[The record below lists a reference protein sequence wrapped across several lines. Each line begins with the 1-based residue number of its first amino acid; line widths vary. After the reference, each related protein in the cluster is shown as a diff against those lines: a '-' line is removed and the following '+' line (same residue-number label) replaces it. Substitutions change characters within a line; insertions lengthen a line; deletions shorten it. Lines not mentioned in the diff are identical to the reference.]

1 MVRGG
6 DAGTDDERDPELLD
20 ALDAFEE
27 HLDDGELAR
36 AAEALAAAEAL
47 RGSDH
52 PEVLF
57 GKACLAWEQDGPE
70 SAIPWLERVMAI
82 APDHADACYA
92 LGCAA
97 EERGDGEAM
106 IEHYLRVHALDARAD
121 RAARLGSD
129 AELAQI
135 ERVAAEVL
143 AELPE
148 RFASLLGHVPVVL
161 EQRPSRSLVRD
172 GFDPRALGLFD
183 GPEHGDHGTPAP
195 TRIVLFVNNL
205 LADFPD
211 PDELEEQVEITLLHE
226 IGHYFG
232 LDEDDMVRL
241 GLD

>member
-6 DAGTDDERDPELLD
+6 DADTDDERELLD

-27 HLDDGELAR
+27 HLDDGELER
-36 AAEALAAAEAL
+36 AAEVLATAEALA
-47 RGSDH
+47 GPDH

-57 GKACLAWEQDGPE
+57 GKASLAWEQDGPE
-70 SAIPWLERVMAI
+70 AAIPWLERVI
-82 APDHADACYA
+82 ALEPDHADARYA

-97 EERGDGEAM
+97 EERGDREAM
-106 IEHYLRVHALDARAD
+106 IEHYLKVHALDARAD
-121 RAARLGSD
+121 RAARVGGEAAL
-129 AELAQI
+129 AEI

-143 AELPE
+143 GELPE

-161 EQRPSRSLVRD
+161 EQRPSRALVRD

-205 LADFPD
+205 LADFAE
-211 PDELEEQVEITLLHE
+211 PDELEEQIEITLLHE